1 MVRLLRG
8 SGTSPS
14 LLVSTIMQDR
24 PTSSRHDRGVVG
36 GARSMA
42 SSGQQTNILQE
53 KMEQILEPHEREL
66 VIKQLNQYSKQK
78 YVINEIII
86 IS

>member
-1 MVRLLRG
+1 
-8 SGTSPS
+8 
-14 LLVSTIMQDR
+14 
-24 PTSSRHDRGVVG
+24 
-36 GARSMA
+36 MA

-53 KMEQILEPHEREL
+53 KMEQILEPHERKL